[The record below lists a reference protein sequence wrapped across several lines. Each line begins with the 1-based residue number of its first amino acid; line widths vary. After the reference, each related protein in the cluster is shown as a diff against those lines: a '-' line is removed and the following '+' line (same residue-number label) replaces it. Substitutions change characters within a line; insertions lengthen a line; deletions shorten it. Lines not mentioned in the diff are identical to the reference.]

1 MEHHQSCGLQGMKKK
16 SNIIIFAEEKYHI
29 CLVVLVNFSPQYF
42 VDAAPIPLCC
52 CLVDF
57 EIFASNTK
65 IKACLI
71 FFS

>member
-1 MEHHQSCGLQGMKKK
+1 MEHHQSGGLQGMKKK
-16 SNIIIFAEEKYHI
+16 SNINIFAEEKYHI
-29 CLVVLVNFSPQYF
+29 FLVLFWSILAHN
-42 VDAAPIPLCC
+42 ILLMLLLLLCC

-71 FFS
+71 FF